1 MSMNFEAGTR
11 KVVLPRWIWE
21 QAKDKEDFK
30 RLVMRYMERYP
41 DYIVKGIKDGLAVC
55 VKK

>member
-1 MSMNFEAGTR
+1 MSMNLEKGTR

-21 QAKDKEDFK
+21 QAKDKEEFK
-30 RLVMRYMERYP
+30 RLVLQYMERYP
-41 DYIVKGIKDGLAVC
+41 DYIVKRIESGLAVC

>member
-1 MSMNFEAGTR
+1 MNMETGTR

-30 RLVMRYMERYP
+30 RLVLQYMERYP
-41 DYIVKGIKDGLAVC
+41 DYSVKSVKDGLAIC
-55 VKK
+55 VKE

>member
-1 MSMNFEAGTR
+1 MSFETGTR

-21 QAKDKEDFK
+21 KAKDKEDFK
-30 RLVMRYMERYP
+30 RLVLQYMERYP
-41 DYIVKGIKDGLAVC
+41 DYIVKKVEGSLAVC